1 MKHILKKSFTA
12 VLSLSIVTMVGCSKD
27 YLETSPS
34 NAVTEQQIYSNTA
47 DIVPVLDGAYSTLFA
62 FATNGT
68 TGHDNFGQKA
78 VDLANDLMGQDM
90 IVHSQGYGW
99 FNRDYQYTEWQLP
112 TPSNR
117 RSDIV
122 WYYYYNIIKTANA
135 IIANV
140 DGSNGA
146 TALKESLKGQA
157 YGLRAYAYFYLIN
170 NFQQTYK
177 GNEAKPGVPIYTAD
191 ATEGGPRGTVQETY
205 DQIKS
210 DFDAAETLL
219 TGKTRA
225 GKQYLDVQVIKGFK
239 ARVAL
244 LQEDW
249 AAAATNASQA
259 RAGYSF
265 MSPTQYTSFTAF
277 SKLASPEVMW
287 GSLIP
292 NDQATIYAS
301 FMSHMDVRA
310 QGYAAL
316 GGQKKMPKALYDQMS
331 GSDIRKSVFTAPG
344 TSSGANVEY
353 NQRKFQLPVAG
364 SWDAD
369 YIYMRNAEMYLIE
382 AEALQRQGNDAGA
395 RTALETLV
403 QARYPGYSAA
413 SLSGAAL
420 LNEILLQRRLELW
433 GEGFSL
439 MDIKRLKTGLNRP
452 TGANNHGGVNST
464 GNPNLNPI
472 VYTLPDADPKFLM
485 RIPQRELDNN
495 ANMTA
500 ADQNP

>member
-1 MKHILKKSFTA
+1 MKHIFKKSLTA
-12 VLSLSIVTMVGCSKD
+12 VLSLSLVTMVGCSKD
-27 YLETSPS
+27 YLETTPS
-34 NAVTEQQIYSNTA
+34 DAVTEQQIYANAT
-47 DIVPVLDGAYSTLFA
+47 DIVPVLNGAYSSLFA

-78 VDLANDLMGQDM
+78 VDLANDLVGQDM
-90 IVHSQGYGW
+90 VVHSAGYGW

-122 WYYYYNIIKTANA
+122 WYFYYNIIKTSNA
-135 IIANV
+135 ILANI
-140 DGSNGA
+140 DGSNG
-146 TALKESLKGQA
+146 TVDLKESIKGQA
-157 YGLRAYAYFYLIN
+157 LGLRAYAYYYLVN
-170 NFQQTYK
+170 NFQQTFK
-177 GNEAKPGVPIYTAD
+177 GNESKPGVPLYITS
-191 ATEGGPRGTVQETY
+191 ATEGNGRGTVQQVY
-205 DQIKS
+205 DQINADLS
-210 DFDAAETLL
+210 AAETLL
-219 TGKTRA
+219 TGKTRTS
-225 GKQYLDVQVIKGFK
+225 KVNMDVQVIKGFK

-244 LQEDW
+244 LQENW

-259 RAGYSF
+259 RAGYTF
-265 MSPTQYTSFTAF
+265 MSPTQYTATIAF
-277 SKLASPEVMW
+277 SKLTSPEVMW

-316 GGQKKMPKALYDQMS
+316 GGQKKIPKALYDQMS
-331 GSDIRKSVFTAPG
+331 GSDIRKAVFTAPG
-344 TSSGANVEY
+344 TASGANVEY
-353 NQRKFQLPVAG
+353 NQKKFQLPVTG

-369 YIYMRNAEMYLIE
+369 YIYMRSAEMYLIE

-413 SLSGAAL
+413 SLSGPAL
-420 LNEILLQRRLELW
+420 LNEILLQRRFELW
-433 GEGFSL
+433 GEGFSML
-439 MDIKRLKTGLNRP
+439 DIKRLKTGLNRP
-452 TGANNHGGVNST
+452 TGANNHGGLNST

-495 ANMTA
+495 AKMTA

>member
-1 MKHILKKSFTA
+1 MKHILKKSLAITIA
-12 VLSLSIVTMVGCSKD
+12 LSVVTLVGCKKD

-34 NAVTEQQIYSNTA
+34 DAVTEQQIYSNTA
-47 DIVPVLDGAYSTLFA
+47 DIIPVLDGAYLTLFE

-68 TGHDNFGQKA
+68 TGHDNYGQKA
-78 VDLANDLMGQDM
+78 VDLANDLLGQDM
-90 IVHSQGYGW
+90 VVHSQGYGW
-99 FNRDYQYTEWQLP
+99 FNRDYQYTEWLLP
-112 TPSNR
+112 TPANR

-122 WYYYYNIIKTANA
+122 WYLYYNLIKTANA

-140 DGSNGA
+140 DGSNGDPVV
-146 TALKESLKGQA
+146 KESLKGQA
-157 YGLRAYAYFYLIN
+157 FGLRAYAYYYLIN
-170 NFQQTYK
+170 NYQQTYK
-177 GNEAKPGVPIYTAD
+177 GNETKPGVPIYTAD

-205 DQIKS
+205 DQIKA
-210 DFDAAETLL
+210 DLDAAETLL
-219 TGKTRA
+219 TGKARTS
-225 GKQYLDVQVIKGFK
+225 KVNMDVQVIKGFK

-249 AAAATNASQA
+249 ATAATNASQA
-259 RAGYSF
+259 RAGYNF

-277 SKLASPEVMW
+277 STLSSPEVMW

-316 GGQKKMPKALYDQMS
+316 GGQKKITKTLYDQIS
-331 GSDIRKSVFTAPG
+331 GSDIRKAVFTAPG
-344 TSSGANVEY
+344 AGSGANVEY
-353 NQRKFQLPVAG
+353 NQRKFQLPATG
-364 SWDAD
+364 SWAAD
-369 YIYMRNAEMYLIE
+369 YIYMRSAEMYLIE
-382 AEALQRQGNDAGA
+382 AEALAKQGNDAGA

-403 QARYPGYSAA
+403 QARFPGYSAG
-413 SLSGAAL
+413 SLSGTNL
-420 LNEILLQRRLELW
+420 LNEIYLQRRIELW

-439 MDIKRLKTGLNRP
+439 LDIKRLHTGLNRP
-452 TGANNHGGVNST
+452 TGTDNHGGLNST

-472 VYTLPDADPKFLM
+472 VYTLPDADPTFLM
-485 RIPQRELDNN
+485 RIPQRELDSNG
-495 ANMTA
+495 NMTA

>member
-1 MKHILKKSFTA
+1 MKHIFKKSLAIA
-12 VLSLSIVTMVGCSKD
+12 VSLSIVTLVGCKKD
-27 YLETSPS
+27 YLETTPS
-34 NAVTEQQIYSNTA
+34 DGVTEQQIYSNTA
-47 DIVPVLDGAYSTLFA
+47 DIVPVLDGAYLSLFKYGI
-62 FATNGT
+62 NGT
-68 TGHDNFGQKA
+68 TGHDNYGQKA
-78 VDLANDLMGQDM
+78 VDLSNDLVGQDM

-122 WYYYYNIIKTANA
+122 WYLYYNVIKTANA

-157 YGLRAYAYFYLIN
+157 YGLRAYAYYYLIN
-170 NFQQTYK
+170 NYQQTFK
-177 GNEAKPGVPIYTAD
+177 GNESKPGVPIYIAD
-191 ATEGGPRGTVQETY
+191 ATAGAARGTVQLTY
-205 DQIKS
+205 DQIKA
-210 DFDAAETLL
+210 DLNAAEALL

-225 GKQYLDVQVIKGFK
+225 SKVNIDVQVIKGFK

-249 AAAATNASQA
+249 ATAATNASQA

-265 MSPTQYTSFTAF
+265 MSPAQYTAFTAF
-277 SKLASPEVMW
+277 STLSSPEVMW

-310 QGYAAL
+310 SGYAAL
-316 GGQKKMPKALYDQMS
+316 GGQKKITKDLYDQMS
-331 GSDIRKSVFTAPG
+331 GADIRKAVFTAPG
-344 TSSGANVEY
+344 AGSGSNVEY
-353 NQRKFQLPVAG
+353 NQRKFQLPATG
-364 SWDAD
+364 SWAAD

-382 AEALQRQGNDAGA
+382 AEALARSNNDAGA

-403 QARYPGYSAA
+403 QSRLPGYSAA
-413 SLSGAAL
+413 SLNGAAL
-420 LNEILLQRRLELW
+420 LNEILLQRRMELW
-433 GEGFSL
+433 GEGFSML
-439 MDIKRLKTGLNRP
+439 DIKRLKTGLNRP

-464 GNPNLNPI
+464 GNPNLNPM

-495 ANMTA
+495 SNMTA